1 MARLSQANGKWVE
14 HLLGETQEGAEL
26 HLDETVHGEGR
37 PATHLLLPS
46 AIHSRASPFDVL
58 LVGAHADALL
68 RSVPPLRR
76 PCFPASP
83 ESLA

>member
-1 MARLSQANGKWVE
+1 
-14 HLLGETQEGAEL
+14 
-26 HLDETVHGEGR
+26 
-37 PATHLLLPS
+37 LPS